1 MSDPHAA
8 HGHSEHSHEK
18 SDAHPGSIA
27 GFEVA
32 LLLLV
37 VFSMA
42 AMGGLFYYLSHREAV
57 ADTSRS
63 PLAVEGALPPAPNL
77 QVAPA
82 SDIEQLHAAENMRLN
97 TYGWVDK
104 EQGVVRIPIEKAMEI
119 VAKQGLPVR
128 LPPATGQ

>member
-1 MSDPHAA
+1 MSDPHA
-8 HGHSEHSHEK
+8 GHEHSGHGHEK

-32 LLLLV
+32 LLVLAIV
-37 VFSMA
+37 SMA
-42 AMGGLFYYLSHREAV
+42 AMGGLFYYFTNREAV

-63 PLAVEGALPPAPNL
+63 PLAAEGALPPAPNL
-77 QVAPA
+77 QVSPA
-82 SDIEQLHAAENMRLN
+82 SDLEQLHADENMRLN

-104 EQGVVRIPIEKAMEI
+104 EQGVIRIPIEKAMEI